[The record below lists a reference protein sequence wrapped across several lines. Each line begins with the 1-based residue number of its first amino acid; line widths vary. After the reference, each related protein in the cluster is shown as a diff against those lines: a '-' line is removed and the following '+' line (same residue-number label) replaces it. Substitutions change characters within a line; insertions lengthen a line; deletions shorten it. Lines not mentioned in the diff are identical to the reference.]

1 MANTQ
6 QKEKPN
12 FLYYTDWAEQLLSF
26 PADLRLKIDDAVK
39 RYVLYDEEPT
49 DRDVLYSMFGL
60 MRAQIDRDRAKYADV
75 CNKNSENANKRWK
88 NERMRSHTNG
98 CNRMRSNAV
107 DADNDNDNDNDND
120 KDIDK
125 KLSNESKESADKPHK
140 AASKRTAFVAPPT
153 ENCSEDF
160 LKFQQWVADNAPRV
174 SQMKEPMTEEQL
186 RRLKGKY
193 STEQICDI
201 LLRMHNYSD
210 LQKKN
215 ISAYLTALNW
225 LGRNPE
231 FNTPKPTQQNEKKRI
246 YKDL

>member
-1 MANTQ
+1 MTNTQ

-39 RYVLYDEEPT
+39 RYVLYGEEPT

-107 DADNDNDNDNDND
+107 DADNDNDNDND

-140 AASKRTAFVAPPT
+140 VASKRTAFVAPP
-153 ENCSEDF
+153 
-160 LKFQQWVADNAPRV
+160 L
-174 SQMKEPMTEEQL
+174 EEVTN
-186 RRLKGKY
+186 Y
-193 STEQICDI
+193 FSTIEGT
-201 LLRMHNYSD
+201 
-210 LQKKN
+210 KN
-215 ISAYLTALNW
+215 VDTN
-225 LGRNPE
+225 
-231 FNTPKPTQQNEKKRI
+231 
-246 YKDL
+246 

>member
-1 MANTQ
+1 MTNTQ

-39 RYVLYDEEPT
+39 RYVLYGEEPT
-49 DRDVLYSMFGL
+49 DRDMFGL

-107 DADNDNDNDNDND
+107 DADNDNDNDKD

-140 AASKRTAFVAPPT
+140 VASKRTAFVAPPLEEVT
-153 ENCSEDF
+153 NYFSTIEGTKNDAECFYDHFTANGWKVSG
-160 LKFQQWVADNAPRV
+160 K
-174 SQMKEPMTEEQL
+174 SQMKDWQAAARIWM
-186 RRLKGKY
+186 RRK
-193 STEQICDI
+193 S
-201 LLRMHNYSD
+201 
-210 LQKKN
+210 
-215 ISAYLTALNW
+215 
-225 LGRNPE
+225 E
-231 FNTPKPTQQNEKKRI
+231 FNNHKPTQQNEKKRI

>member
-1 MANTQ
+1 MTNTQ

-39 RYVLYDEEPT
+39 RYVLYGEEPT
-49 DRDVLYSMFGL
+49 DRDVLYYSMFGL

-107 DADNDNDNDNDND
+107 DADNDNDNDNDKD

-140 AASKRTAFVAPPT
+140 VASKRTAFVAPPLEEVT
-153 ENCSEDF
+153 NYFSTIEGTKNDAECFYDHFTANGWKVSG
-160 LKFQQWVADNAPRV
+160 K
-174 SQMKEPMTEEQL
+174 SQMKDWQAAARIWM
-186 RRLKGKY
+186 RRK
-193 STEQICDI
+193 S
-201 LLRMHNYSD
+201 
-210 LQKKN
+210 
-215 ISAYLTALNW
+215 
-225 LGRNPE
+225 E
-231 FNTPKPTQQNEKKRI
+231 FNNHKPTQQNEKKRI

>member
-1 MANTQ
+1 MTNTQ

-39 RYVLYDEEPT
+39 LYVLYGEEPA

-107 DADNDNDNDNDND
+107 DADNDNDNDKD

-140 AASKRTAFVAPPT
+140 VASKRTAFVAPPLEEVT
-153 ENCSEDF
+153 NYFSTIEGTKNDAECFYDHFTANGWRASG
-160 LKFQQWVADNAPRV
+160 K
-174 SQMKEPMTEEQL
+174 SKMKDWQAAARIWM
-186 RRLKGKY
+186 RRK
-193 STEQICDI
+193 S
-201 LLRMHNYSD
+201 
-210 LQKKN
+210 
-215 ISAYLTALNW
+215 
-225 LGRNPE
+225 E
-231 FNTPKPTQQNEKKRI
+231 FNNHKPTQQNEKKRI

>member
-1 MANTQ
+1 MTNTQ

-39 RYVLYDEEPT
+39 RYVLYGEEPT

-107 DADNDNDNDNDND
+107 DADNDNDNDND

-140 AASKRTAFVAPPT
+140 AASKRTAFVAPSL
-153 ENCSEDF
+153 EELRVFVSE
-160 LKFQQWVADNAPRV
+160 
-174 SQMKEPMTEEQL
+174 
-186 RRLKGKY
+186 
-193 STEQICDI
+193 
-201 LLRMHNYSD
+201 
-210 LQKKN
+210 QK
-215 ISAYLTALNW
+215 LTNVNPDEFIDHYTANGW
-225 LGRNPE
+225 RAGRNPMKDWKAAARNWNRRTPE
-231 FNTPKPTQQNEKKRI
+231 FNTPKPTQQNENKLQLELLR
-246 YKDL
+246 

>member
-1 MANTQ
+1 MTNTQ

-39 RYVLYDEEPT
+39 RYVLYGEEPT
-49 DRDVLYSMFGL
+49 DRDVLYPMFGL

-120 KDIDK
+120 KDKDIDK

-140 AASKRTAFVAPPT
+140 VASKRTAFVAPPLEEVT
-153 ENCSEDF
+153 NYFSTIEGTKNDAECFYDHFTANGWKVSG
-160 LKFQQWVADNAPRV
+160 K
-174 SQMKEPMTEEQL
+174 SQMKDWQAAARIWM
-186 RRLKGKY
+186 RRK
-193 STEQICDI
+193 S
-201 LLRMHNYSD
+201 
-210 LQKKN
+210 
-215 ISAYLTALNW
+215 
-225 LGRNPE
+225 E
-231 FNTPKPTQQNEKKRI
+231 FNNHKPTQQNEKKRI

>member
-1 MANTQ
+1 MTNTQ

-39 RYVLYDEEPT
+39 RYVLYGEEST

-107 DADNDNDNDNDND
+107 DADNDNDNDKD

-140 AASKRTAFVAPPT
+140 VASKRTAFVAPPLEEVT
-153 ENCSEDF
+153 NYFSTIEGTKNDAECFYDHFTANGWKVSG
-160 LKFQQWVADNAPRV
+160 K
-174 SQMKEPMTEEQL
+174 SQMKDWQAAARIWM
-186 RRLKGKY
+186 RRK
-193 STEQICDI
+193 S
-201 LLRMHNYSD
+201 
-210 LQKKN
+210 
-215 ISAYLTALNW
+215 
-225 LGRNPE
+225 E
-231 FNTPKPTQQNEKKRI
+231 FNNHKPTQQNEKKRI